1 MGLSREYLIKG
12 LNNTIVQA
20 YHKYQVDMAVLYGA
34 DRKRAEKEMR
44 DVLDLEFAL
53 ANVSKLIIFSTEWI
67 CDIDFFLISTVDFT
81 AKWEAKK
88 RNRSL
93 QPNYNQGIAKEI

>member
-12 LNNTIVQA
+12 LNNTIVKA

-44 DVLDLEFAL
+44 DVLEFEFAL
-53 ANVSKLIIFSTEWI
+53 ANVSEIITLRSTEF
-67 CDIDFFLISTVDFT
+67 CDIEMLLF
-81 AKWEAKK
+81 
-88 RNRSL
+88 
-93 QPNYNQGIAKEI
+93 